1 MKEEMIQVRVWAS
14 TNFINSTDEQIIEV
28 DKDYWESMTDAEKEE
43 YMFDVAMEM
52 IEWGFE
58 EIEGEQE

>member
-28 DKDYWESMTDAEKEE
+28 DKDYWESMNDQEKEE
-43 YMFDVAMEM
+43 ITAYENPTKSK
-52 IEWGFE
+52 
-58 EIEGEQE
+58 EIG